1 MNESRLEAEKLRWE
15 GRREEG
21 LELGERRR
29 GKSLVSSLLTGP
41 LKVVWEGACGF
52 SNRKVM
58 ADLGESGF
66 SVLELSEPDWC
77 RCQIPVA

>member
-1 MNESRLEAEKLRWE
+1 M
-15 GRREEG
+15 
-21 LELGERRR
+21 GERRR

-66 SVLELSEPDWC
+66 SVLEAV
-77 RCQIPVA
+77 RT